1 MEGKLQRAE
10 RRKVHEKLVCLVGS
24 DAEARRDLRQMLTE
38 LGYRVAQYVTAGKLL
53 KDPPGDEA
61 PLVVLFEFASE
72 GEEEYRSLE
81 KLIRKIKPTPVVVI
95 SSNPDP
101 AAIVRAVRLGAA
113 DYLIRPLQD
122 DELARSVGGALLEP
136 RDDSS
141 PPGRGKDELDPP
153 AFIRVS
159 AAVRELEQTARK
171 VADSDVTI
179 LICGESG
186 SGKEVLARY
195 IHHLSPRA
203 NEAFVKVNC
212 AALPEE
218 LLESELF
225 GYERGAFTGAMSQKL
240 GKFELAEGGTIL
252 LDEITEMSQR
262 LQAKFLHVLQD
273 KQFNR
278 LGGNRDIRVDV
289 RVLAASNRHLEREVE
304 EGRFREDLYFRLKV
318 IDLHVPP
325 LRERR
330 EEIPLLI
337 DYFLERFTKQY
348 DRPLPVLS
356 QQFLNLLLAYRWDG
370 NVRELENM
378 LKRIVILGDED
389 SVMREILSRSVPGDS
404 VDSPQPAV
412 PQPAVEETLNLKDVA
427 RRAALAAE
435 RSLILAT
442 LDKTRWNRR
451 KASQL
456 LGVSYKTLITK
467 IKDCGL
473 REG

>member
-1 MEGKLQRAE
+1 VSPAT
-10 RRKVHEKLVCLVGS
+10 
-24 DAEARRDLRQMLTE
+24 RDL
-38 LGYRVAQYVTAGKLL
+38 
-53 KDPPGDEA
+53 
-61 PLVVLFEFASE
+61 
-72 GEEEYRSLE
+72 E
-81 KLIRKIKPTPVVVI
+81 K
-95 SSNPDP
+95 
-101 AAIVRAVRLGAA
+101 
-113 DYLIRPLQD
+113 
-122 DELARSVGGALLEP
+122 
-136 RDDSS
+136 
-141 PPGRGKDELDPP
+141 
-153 AFIRVS
+153 
-159 AAVRELEQTARK
+159 TARK
-171 VADSDVTI
+171 VADSDLTI

-225 GYERGAFTGAMSQKL
+225 GYERGAFTGAVSQKL
-240 GKFELAEGGTIL
+240 GKFEIAEGGTIL
-252 LDEITEMSQR
+252 LDEITEMSQH

-273 KQFNR
+273 KQFNH

-289 RVLAASNRHLEREVE
+289 RVLAASNRPLEREVE

-318 IDLHVPP
+318 IDLYMPP

-337 DYFLERFTKQY
+337 DYFVERFAKQY
-348 DRPLPVLS
+348 HKPAPVLS

-378 LKRIVILGDED
+378 IKRIVILRDED
-389 SVMREILSRSVPGDS
+389 SVMREILSRSVPGNS
-404 VDSPQPAV
+404 VGSPSSAV
-412 PQPAVEETLNLKDVA
+412 PQIEPEGETLNLKQVA

-435 RSLILAT
+435 RTLILAT

-451 KASQL
+451 KASKL